1 MSNEK
6 IIHEPEEFIAEES
19 HFVTPPDQGISEQLS
34 GVPQERTFSREE
46 KSEIFRI
53 AIEDGISAALQMI
66 ADRFENSPDEK
77 NRLAFHNI
85 VHTKDVIRRFDAVID
100 AIKQSDPS
108 LYDKR
113 THDIGRLAAAHHDTV
128 QNWEPVATA
137 NQAPNGEIFIKI
149 IRKRF
154 AGANEKASTD
164 GALAIIDK
172 INEEAGSEIFTEQDR
187 AIIGGGH
194 EATVPGFNPEKG
206 TVIQPNL
213 NEQSSFITRA
223 IALADLGTAGMDGP
237 ERFLPEGDALFRE
250 ENLDIE
256 EAVKH
261 PETIS
266 PQQKEFFRERML
278 GWSAFQEKFAA
289 GRSTLLEEE
298 LRPLPEASRS
308 AVEKLFDKFDESIR
322 AAHAQA
328 EHRKTLTFEEL
339 ATAMGY
345 TFGHPERVAQVY

>member
-1 MSNEK
+1 MWNEK
-6 IIHEPEEFIAEES
+6 IDSEEAIILPESSLSTPDNQEGKELPTEVVQERLLSPEEKLEIFSTAIE
-19 HFVTPPDQGISEQLS
+19 S
-34 GVPQERTFSREE
+34 GV
-46 KSEIFRI
+46 
-53 AIEDGISAALQMI
+53 SAALQMI

-77 NRLAFHNI
+77 NRLAFHNTK
-85 VHTKDVIRRFDAVID
+85 HTKDVIRRFDAIID
-100 AIKQSDPS
+100 AVKQSDPA

-113 THDIGRLAAAHHDTV
+113 THDVGRFAAAHHDTV
-128 QNWEPVATA
+128 QNWEAVPTT
-137 NQAPNGEIFIKI
+137 NELPNGEIFIKI

-154 AGANEKASTD
+154 GGANEKESTD
-164 GALAIIDK
+164 GALAIMDE
-172 INEEAGSEIFTEQDR
+172 INEEVGSEIFTEEDR
-187 AIIGGGH
+187 AIVGGGH

-213 NEQSSFITRA
+213 NEQSSLITRA

-237 ERFLPEGDALFRE
+237 EHFLPEGDALFRE
-250 ENLDIE
+250 ENIDIE

-289 GRSTLLEEE
+289 GRSALLEEE
-298 LRPLPEASRS
+298 LQPLPEASR
-308 AVEKLFDKFDESIR
+308 AVIEKLFDKFNDSIQ

-328 EHRKTLTFEEL
+328 EQRKTLTFEEL
-339 ATAMGY
+339 AIAMGY
-345 TFGHPERVAQVY
+345 TLGHPEHITQVY